1 MILIVTLVAS
11 LVLWVVL
18 WGIGAK
24 ALDAFMLAIVLM
36 LGAAAAHIILP
47 MLPGN
52 RRRDQR

>member
-1 MILIVTLVAS
+1 MILIVTLVIS

-24 ALDAFMLAIVLM
+24 ALDAFMLSIVLM
-36 LGAAAAHIILP
+36 LTAAAAHIVLP

-52 RRRDQR
+52 RRRDDD

>member
-1 MILIVTLVAS
+1 MILIVTLVIS

-24 ALDAFMLAIVLM
+24 GFDAFMLSIVLM
-36 LGAAAAHIILP
+36 LGAAIVHIVVP

-52 RRRDQR
+52 RRRSED